1 MLNYLNIYV
10 YHTTNVGEILQQLT
24 GIHTPP
30 IHVILL
36 SIALNINVFVFL
48 KSFIITYTKVQ

>member
-10 YHTTNVGEILQQLT
+10 YHTTNVGEMLQQLT

-36 SIALNINVFVFL
+36 SIALNINVFVFWNL
-48 KSFIITYTKVQ
+48 LS